1 MDTGQDL
8 EGTGLTQPLAAPNPA
23 VLPDVSENI
32 LMIEEPEPS
41 ANIPPPSHAAPP
53 PPGQNIAAP
62 PTHEQETPAQQPI
75 AQELTC
81 KYKYFFPYIYFKKK
95 FCIKIHCVHT

>member
-8 EGTGLTQPLAAPNPA
+8 EGTGLTQPLPAPNPA
-23 VLPDVSENI
+23 LLPDVSENI
-32 LMIEEPEPS
+32 LMIEEPDSS

-62 PTHEQETPAQQPI
+62 PPPTQEQETPAQQPI

-81 KYKYFFPYIYFKKK
+81 KYKYFFPLYLF
-95 FCIKIHCVHT
+95 

>member
-8 EGTGLTQPLAAPNPA
+8 EGTGLTSPHPVVAPNPA

-41 ANIPPPSHAAPP
+41 ANIPPPPHVAPPAPGHNIAPP
-53 PPGQNIAAP
+53 PPAD
-62 PTHEQETPAQQPI
+62 EQETPAQPPL
-75 AQELTC
+75 AEELTC
-81 KYKYFFPYIYFKKK
+81 EYDIF
-95 FCIKIHCVHT
+95 H